1 MSFTLTLDFPNYE
14 ELAEFITEMHK
25 FKNWK
30 SKQEIKKK
38 NQINQPSEINDDLV
52 DTLKND
58 DKRGLHQQEYH
69 NQAKIY
75 QNEHPEMSYR
85 DCLKFIYSHKINK
98 NI

>member
-1 MSFTLTLDFPNYE
+1 MSFTLTLDFANYE
-14 ELAEFITEMHK
+14 ELFDFITEMHK

-38 NQINQPSEINDDLV
+38 NQIKEPSEINDDLV
-52 DTLKND
+52 DVLKTE
-58 DKRGLHQQEYH
+58 DKRGAHQQHYH
-69 NQAKIY
+69 NEAKIY